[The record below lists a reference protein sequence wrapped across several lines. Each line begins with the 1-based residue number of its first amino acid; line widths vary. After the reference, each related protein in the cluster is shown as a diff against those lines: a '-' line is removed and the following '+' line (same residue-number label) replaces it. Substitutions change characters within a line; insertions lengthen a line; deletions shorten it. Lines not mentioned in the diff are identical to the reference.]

1 MKKVL
6 HVISGLKV
14 GGAEMVLLRL
24 IMSSRGR
31 PYSHSVISL
40 TPGGGMRQRFAD
52 AAVDVIELDFKR
64 NPLVAFFR
72 LVKIIRERQPDI
84 VQTWMYHADLLGGVA
99 ARLAGCTNVIWGIRT
114 TDVQAGGSRAT
125 TLLRN
130 LCAKLSSRVPR
141 FIVCAAQAS
150 KISHAAVGYDARRM
164 IVVPNGFD
172 LSRLTASADQRS
184 TLRADCGFADED
196 LVVGSLG
203 RFNQAK
209 DPKNFVLAAGLLAK
223 QFANVRFLM
232 VGRDIDESNDEL
244 RTWITETG
252 NADRFVL
259 LGERSDVPV
268 CLAAMDVFCLSSR
281 TEGFPNVIGEA
292 MAMRL
297 PCVTTDVG
305 DAALLVAETGTVVPK
320 ESPDALA
327 DGLAKVVQ
335 MSGEGRRQLGEKAC
349 ARLYAEF
356 SMERARDRFES
367 LYKKIDK

>member
-24 IMSSRGR
+24 ITSSRGR
-31 PYSHSVISL
+31 PYSHSVIAL

-64 NPLVAFFR
+64 NPLVAFIR
-72 LVKIIRERQPDI
+72 LIKLISRRQPDI

-99 ARLAGCTNVIWGIRT
+99 ARLAGCTNVIWGVRT

-125 TLLRN
+125 TLLRT
-130 LCAKLSSRVPR
+130 LCAKLSNRVPR

-150 KISHAAVGYDARRM
+150 KSSHAAVGYDARRM
-164 IVVPNGFD
+164 VVVPNGFD
-172 LSRLTASADQRS
+172 LSRLTASANQRS
-184 TLRADCGFADED
+184 VLRATCGFADNH
-196 LVVGSLG
+196 LVVGMLG
-203 RFNQAK
+203 RFNRAK
-209 DPKNFVLAAGLLAK
+209 DPKNFVLAAGLVAK
-223 QFANVRFLM
+223 RFANVRFLM
-232 VGRDIDESNDEL
+232 VGRDIDDSNDEL
-244 RTWITETG
+244 RTWIAETG

-259 LGERSDVPV
+259 LGERSDVPI
-268 CLAAMDVFCLSSR
+268 CLAAMDLFCLSSR

-297 PCVTTDVG
+297 PCVSTDVG
-305 DAALLVAETGTVVPK
+305 DAALLLAETGIVVPK
-320 ESPDALA
+320 ESPEALA
-327 DGLAKVVQ
+327 SGLSKVVG
-335 MSGEGRRQLGEKAC
+335 MSDEERRQLGEKAC
-349 ARLYAEF
+349 ARVHAEF

-367 LYKKIDK
+367 LYEKL